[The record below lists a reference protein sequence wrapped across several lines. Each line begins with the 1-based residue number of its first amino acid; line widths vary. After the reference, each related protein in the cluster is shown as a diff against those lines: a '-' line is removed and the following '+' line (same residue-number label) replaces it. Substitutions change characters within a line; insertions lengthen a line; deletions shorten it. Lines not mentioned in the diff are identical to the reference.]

1 MQKWEYGISSN
12 MSREISFLLGFILLY
27 SHSSHAGFLYA
38 KTSLRRH
45 WNGKDG
51 MWSSKMKLRIYFT
64 QDNLLSFNNITTGM
78 DCIQIVWRPTDYKF
92 SLEIYIEMLFTYNF
106 DFIFQCVVTPLQVQS
121 FCMVTAYVWYIPKTT
136 CIIS

>member
-1 MQKWEYGISSN
+1 MN
-12 MSREISFLLGFILLY
+12 
-27 SHSSHAGFLYA
+27 
-38 KTSLRRH
+38 
-45 WNGKDG
+45 
-51 MWSSKMKLRIYFT
+51 LRICIT
-64 QDNLLSFNNITTGM
+64 QDNLLSFNNIRTAM
-78 DCIQIVWRPTDYKF
+78 DCIEITDYEF